1 MVFFSVINQERV
13 GDFIDQ
19 RMLTSL
25 PGRDSIEVLHQES
38 LDKMI
43 DLLENFENAAVR
55 TASPSGSVQ
64 RGKFAKVFIQ
74 FQEDMGSR
82 RFLYRQ

>member
-1 MVFFSVINQERV
+1 
-13 GDFIDQ
+13 
-19 RMLTSL
+19 
-25 PGRDSIEVLHQES
+25 
-38 LDKMI
+38 MI
-43 DLLENFENAAVR
+43 DLLANFENAAVR

-82 RFLYRQ
+82 RSLYRP